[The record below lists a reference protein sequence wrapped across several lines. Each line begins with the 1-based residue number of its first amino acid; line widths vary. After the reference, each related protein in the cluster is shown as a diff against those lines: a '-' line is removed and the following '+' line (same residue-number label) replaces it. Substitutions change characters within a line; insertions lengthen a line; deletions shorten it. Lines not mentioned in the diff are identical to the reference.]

1 MSTRWQCKRD
11 TAANWTS
18 NNPVLLSGEWGVET
32 DTKKLKMGDGA
43 TAWNGLAYDF
53 SPQNNVAITGG
64 SITGITDLAVA
75 DGGTGA
81 STLTDHGILLGSG
94 TAAVTP
100 LAAATNGQI
109 PIGST
114 GADPVLATIAGTA
127 DEVDV
132 SVGAGTITI
141 GLVNPL
147 IAGKG
152 GTGASTLT
160 DHGILLGSGTD
171 AVTPLAAATNGQIPI
186 GSTGADP
193 VLATIAG
200 TADEVDVS
208 VGAGTI
214 TIGLVNPLIAG
225 KGGTGASTLTDHGIL
240 LGSGTDAVTPLAAAT
255 NGQIPIGS
263 TGADPVLATIAGTAN
278 QIVVTNGAGTSTI
291 GTPLLAGNEPVRQ
304 VIHGGVA
311 TIHAGNNGLGQSR
324 PPNSKITQSA
334 AIAGTRTTA
343 QIFTRTTGTWTAD
356 VLIAQYAFFYAAAV
370 PHTGNWLPIVDNDGT
385 TLTVTGTIL
394 AAADTVKTCVWTPIQ
409 RSYAHGQGAAAFIGG
424 FFDGQNGW
432 LVPYNSTNLVKVNP
446 ADGTMT
452 AYAHGQG
459 AGAFAG
465 GFFDGQN
472 GWLVPL
478 NSTNLVKV
486 NPADGTMT
494 AYAHGQGAGAFMGGF
509 FDGQNGW
516 LVPYNSTN
524 LVKVN
529 PADGTMTAYAHGQG
543 ADAFMGGFFDGQN
556 GWLVPYNSTNLVK
569 VNPAD
574 GTMTSYAHGQG
585 AGAFMGG
592 FFDGQN
598 GWLVP
603 RNSTYLVKVNPADGT
618 MTSYA
623 HGQGSGAFIGGFFDG
638 QNGWLVPFSSYNIT
652 KVNPADGS
660 MTFYAHGQTA
670 AAFQGGF
677 FDGQN
682 GWLVPSRTTANLIL
696 FSPIGFGIIGTP
708 NAGGVTSLLTL
719 DDGAN
724 WRITMNFVGGIL
736 TAKTTAASSGQC
748 ATWS

>member
-114 GADPVLATIAGTA
+114 GADPVLATIG
-127 DEVDV
+127 
-132 SVGAGTITI
+132 
-141 GLVNPL
+141 
-147 IAGKG
+147 
-152 GTGASTLT
+152 
-160 DHGILLGSGTD
+160 
-171 AVTPLAAATNGQIPI
+171 
-186 GSTGADP
+186 
-193 VLATIAG
+193 
-200 TADEVDVS
+200 
-208 VGAGTI
+208 
-214 TIGLVNPLIAG
+214 
-225 KGGTGASTLTDHGIL
+225 
-240 LGSGTDAVTPLAAAT
+240 
-255 NGQIPIGS
+255 
-263 TGADPVLATIAGTAN
+263 GTAN

-311 TIHAGNNGLGQSR
+311 TIHAGNNGWGQGR

-356 VLIAQYAFFYAAAV
+356 VLIAQYAFFYAAAAPSV
-370 PHTGNWLPIVDNDGT
+370 GNWLPIVDNDGT

-394 AAADTVKTCVWTPIQ
+394 AAANTVKTCIWNPIQ
-409 RSYAHGQGAAAFIGG
+409 RTYAHGQGVGAFADG

-432 LVPYNSTNLVKVNP
+432 LVPFSFANLVKVNP

-452 AYAHGQG
+452 SYAHGQE
-459 AGAFAG
+459 AGAFMG
-465 GFFDGQN
+465 SFFDGQN
-472 GWLVPL
+472 GWLVPS
-478 NSTNLVKV
+478 NS
-486 NPADGTMT
+486 A
-494 AYAHGQGAGAFMGGF
+494 
-509 FDGQNGW
+509 
-516 LVPYNSTN
+516 
-524 LVKVN
+524 
-529 PADGTMTAYAHGQG
+529 
-543 ADAFMGGFFDGQN
+543 
-556 GWLVPYNSTNLVK
+556 NLVK

-585 AGAFMGG
+585 AGAF
-592 FFDGQN
+592 
-598 GWLVP
+598 
-603 RNSTYLVKVNPADGT
+603 T
-618 MTSYA
+618 
-623 HGQGSGAFIGGFFDG
+623 
-638 QNGWLVPFSSYNIT
+638 
-652 KVNPADGS
+652 
-660 MTFYAHGQTA
+660 
-670 AAFQGGF
+670 GGF

-682 GWLVPSRTTANLIL
+682 GWLVPSGSANLVA
-696 FSPIGFGIIGTP
+696 FSPIGFGIKSTP
-708 NAGGVTSLLTL
+708 TAGGVTSLLTL

>member
-193 VLATIAG
+193 VLATIG
-200 TADEVDVS
+200 
-208 VGAGTI
+208 
-214 TIGLVNPLIAG
+214 
-225 KGGTGASTLTDHGIL
+225 
-240 LGSGTDAVTPLAAAT
+240 
-255 NGQIPIGS
+255 
-263 TGADPVLATIAGTAN
+263 GTAN

-311 TIHAGNNGLGQSR
+311 TIHAGNNGWGQGR

-356 VLIAQYAFFYAAAV
+356 VLIAQYAFFYAAAAPSV
-370 PHTGNWLPIVDNDGT
+370 GNWLPIVDNDGT

-394 AAADTVKTCVWTPIQ
+394 AAANTVKTCIWNPIQ
-409 RSYAHGQGAAAFIGG
+409 RTYAHGQGVGAFADG

-432 LVPYNSTNLVKVNP
+432 LVPFSFANLVKVNP

-452 AYAHGQG
+452 SYAHGQE
-459 AGAFAG
+459 AGAFMG
-465 GFFDGQN
+465 SFFDGQN
-472 GWLVPL
+472 GWLVPS
-478 NSTNLVKV
+478 NS
-486 NPADGTMT
+486 A
-494 AYAHGQGAGAFMGGF
+494 
-509 FDGQNGW
+509 
-516 LVPYNSTN
+516 
-524 LVKVN
+524 
-529 PADGTMTAYAHGQG
+529 
-543 ADAFMGGFFDGQN
+543 
-556 GWLVPYNSTNLVK
+556 NLVK

-585 AGAFMGG
+585 AGAF
-592 FFDGQN
+592 
-598 GWLVP
+598 
-603 RNSTYLVKVNPADGT
+603 T
-618 MTSYA
+618 
-623 HGQGSGAFIGGFFDG
+623 
-638 QNGWLVPFSSYNIT
+638 
-652 KVNPADGS
+652 
-660 MTFYAHGQTA
+660 
-670 AAFQGGF
+670 GGF

-682 GWLVPSRTTANLIL
+682 GWLVPSGSANLVA
-696 FSPIGFGIIGTP
+696 FSPIGFGIKSTP
-708 NAGGVTSLLTL
+708 TAGGVTSLLTL

>member
-94 TAAVTP
+94 TA
-100 LAAATNGQI
+100 
-109 PIGST
+109 
-114 GADPVLATIAGTA
+114 
-127 DEVDV
+127 
-132 SVGAGTITI
+132 
-141 GLVNPL
+141 
-147 IAGKG
+147 
-152 GTGASTLT
+152 
-160 DHGILLGSGTD
+160 

-459 AGAFAG
+459 A
-465 GFFDGQN
+465 
-472 GWLVPL
+472 
-478 NSTNLVKV
+478 
-486 NPADGTMT
+486 
-494 AYAHGQGAGAFMGGF
+494 
-509 FDGQNGW
+509 
-516 LVPYNSTN
+516 
-524 LVKVN
+524 
-529 PADGTMTAYAHGQG
+529 
-543 ADAFMGGFFDGQN
+543 DAFMGGFFDGQN